1 MREPVV
7 MAADVKALRERTGAG
22 MMDCK
27 RALEAMEG
35 DIERAIDRLRE
46 QGIAKA
52 AARAGR
58 TATEGLITAY
68 VHPGDKLGVL
78 LELNC
83 ETDFVART
91 EAFAALAKDLAM
103 HIAATEPLVVARGD
117 VPEAWIERETKVYEA
132 QALAEGKPERIV
144 QRIVQGRAEKYFGEI
159 CLMEQQFVRD
169 PERTVEDVVKE
180 TAAKVGENIVV
191 RRFARFRLG
200 EDA

>member
-83 ETDFVART
+83 ETDFVGRT
-91 EAFAALAKDLAM
+91 ETFAALVKDLAM

-117 VPEAWIERETKVYEA
+117 VPEEWIERETKVYEA

>member
-1 MREPVV
+1 
-7 MAADVKALRERTGAG
+7 MATDVKALRERTGAG

-27 RALEAMEG
+27 RALEAVEG

>member
-1 MREPVV
+1 MRKPVV
-7 MAADVKALRERTGAG
+7 MATDVKALRERTGAG

-27 RALEAMEG
+27 RALEAVEG

>member
-1 MREPVV
+1 
-7 MAADVKALRERTGAG
+7 MATDVKALRERTGAG

-27 RALEAMEG
+27 RALEAVEG

-58 TATEGLITAY
+58 TAIEGLITAY

-191 RRFARFRLG
+191 RRFSRFRLG

>member
-1 MREPVV
+1 

-68 VHPGDKLGVL
+68 IHPGDKLGVL

-83 ETDFVART
+83 ETDFVGRT
-91 EAFAALAKDLAM
+91 ETFAALVKDLAM

-117 VPEAWIERETKVYEA
+117 VPEEWIERETKVYEA
-132 QALAEGKPERIV
+132 QAMAEGKPERIV

>member
-1 MREPVV
+1 
-7 MAADVKALRERTGAG
+7 MATDVKALRERTGAG

-27 RALEAMEG
+27 RALEAVEG

-191 RRFARFRLG
+191 RRFSRFRLG

>member
-1 MREPVV
+1 
-7 MAADVKALRERTGAG
+7 MATDVKALRERTGAG

-117 VPEAWIERETKVYEA
+117 VPEEWIERETKVYEA

>member
-1 MREPVV
+1 

-83 ETDFVART
+83 ETDFVGRT
-91 EAFAALAKDLAM
+91 ETFAALVKDLAM

-117 VPEAWIERETKVYEA
+117 VPEEWIERETKVYEA